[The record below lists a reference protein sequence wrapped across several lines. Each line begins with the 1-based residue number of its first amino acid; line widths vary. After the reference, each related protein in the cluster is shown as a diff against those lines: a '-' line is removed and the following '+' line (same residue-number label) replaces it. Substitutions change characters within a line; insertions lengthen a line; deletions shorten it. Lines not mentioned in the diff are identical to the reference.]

1 MNAIFNRK
9 IICKLLLT
17 LLFLL
22 CPAALCPAV
31 AENGSGD
38 GSGGGQDNPLSLVES
53 KPAPGDENVAV
64 DGEIWLLFNKNVV
77 NMSVAENN
85 RNCFS
90 LTDSEGRNI
99 PIMVNL
105 PDDQI
110 NPELKRQ
117 IFIQPLNPLSAAMT
131 YTLTLSPQLQAKNGA
146 LLGVERKIVFST
158 ESGAV
163 AQVKEKEPALAAEA
177 GGADHSAIQ
186 AESGNPPAVVMDSE
200 QKGDAEETVNP
211 SPDRPTAG
219 VEDEQ
224 VAESLVE
231 TSYAEDATGE
241 VLAAEDSR
249 QEKVENQLMDSNN
262 SASPSGM
269 ILGVVAIAVLGC
281 GYLILRKKK

>member
-1 MNAIFNRK
+1 
-9 IICKLLLT
+9 
-17 LLFLL
+17 
-22 CPAALCPAV
+22 
-31 AENGSGD
+31 
-38 GSGGGQDNPLSLVES
+38 
-53 KPAPGDENVAV
+53 
-64 DGEIWLLFNKNVV
+64 LFNKNVV